1 MDEIKKVTKAAGKM
15 STGTLV
21 SRLTG
26 FLRDI
31 VLAKIFG
38 ATGFTDAFFVAYRI
52 PGLLREIFAEGS
64 ISAGYV
70 PVFTE
75 TMTKEGREGAK
86 HLAGIVFAFLLCVLI
101 VVCLSGI
108 LLAPHIAALFARGFM
123 NNAEQFSLT
132 VKLTKIMFPFV
143 LFISLSALAMGTLNS
158 LRSFFVPAIAPA
170 FYNLTLISFALFIA
184 PRFSVPIIAIGIGVT
199 AGAAVQ
205 YGVQLAALVK
215 KDFGVRPVFN
225 FSHPGLKK
233 ILILLAPVIL
243 TMGVPQINV
252 LVSNT
257 FSTYLPTGS
266 ATYLYFSWRF
276 THLPIGLFAISTAT
290 ALLPSLS
297 EQAAR
302 GDMSEL
308 RDTFSFSLRLMFFL
322 TIPAMAGLL
331 ALSTPI
337 VNTLLQR
344 GEFTYADTEGTVYAL
359 LFLASGIWA
368 LAGLR
373 VVRTVFYSM
382 QDTKTPLKVAM
393 LSVLINV
400 TFCFAL
406 IGPLKH
412 GGLAL
417 ANTLAAVV
425 NFGLLFTLLRAKFG
439 RINGRSIARSFTKVT
454 FASAFMG
461 LLAWFISNTQ
471 IWTES
476 GNTAIKAIVLAGII
490 TLCAVVYMVLMY
502 LMKSEELGY
511 LLKMRKKSK
520 T

>member
-1 MDEIKKVTKAAGKM
+1 MDEKKRVAKAAGLM
-15 STGTLV
+15 SSGTLL
-21 SRLTG
+21 SRITG

-38 ATGFTDAFFVAYRI
+38 ASGSTDAFFVAYRI

-75 TMTKEGREGAK
+75 TMTKEGRDEAK
-86 HLAGIVFAFLLCVLI
+86 RLAGIVFAFLLSVLI
-101 VVCLSGI
+101 IVCLLGI
-108 LLAPHIAALFARGFM
+108 LLAPYIASLLARGFM
-123 NNAEQFSLT
+123 DNAEQFSLT
-132 VKLTKIMFPFV
+132 IKLIRLMFPFI
-143 LFISLSALAMGTLNS
+143 LFISLAALAMGTLNS
-158 LRSFFVPAIAPA
+158 LRSFFIPALAPA

-184 PRFSVPIIAIGIGVT
+184 PGLSVPIIAIGIGVT

-205 YGVQLAALVK
+205 YGVQLMALRK
-215 KDFGVRPVFN
+215 KGFGIKPDFHF
-225 FSHPGLKK
+225 FHPGLKK
-233 ILILLAPVIL
+233 MLLLLAPVVL

-257 FSTYLPTGS
+257 FSTYLPVGS

-297 EQAAR
+297 EQAVK
-302 GDMSEL
+302 GHLNEL
-308 RDTFSFSLRLMFFL
+308 RNTFSFSLRLMFFITL
-322 TIPAMAGLL
+322 PAMAGLIAL
-331 ALSTPI
+331 AKPI

-373 VVRTVFYSM
+373 VVRTVFYSL
-382 QDTKTPLKVAM
+382 QDTKTPLKIAL
-393 LSVLINV
+393 LSVFINIV
-400 TFCFAL
+400 FCFVL
-406 IGPLKH
+406 VGPLKH

-417 ANTLAAVV
+417 ANTIAAAV
-425 NFGLLFTLLRAKFG
+425 NFVLLFLFLRTKLG
-439 RINGRSIARSFTKVT
+439 RVDGRNIMRSFLKVS
-454 FASAFMG
+454 FASSIMG
-461 LLAWFISNTQ
+461 LCGWYLIKSDLWIGGGKTLEKALILTGV
-471 IWTES
+471 IALC
-476 GNTAIKAIVLAGII
+476 TALYF
-490 TLCAVVYMVLMY
+490 LLMW
-502 LMKSEELGY
+502 LMKSEELSY
-511 LLKMRKKSK
+511 LLKLRKK
-520 T
+520 